1 MKKYLTIGEAAKL
14 LGTTTFNLR
23 YYEKEGLV
31 KPVHMTEGGYRLY
44 DYDEIYYL
52 SAVKTLRDSN
62 IPIKEIKE
70 LMKDQ
75 SMEGYIRAMKK
86 SSEEIR
92 KEIQRLEVL
101 QGEVE
106 ETLGVMNEFAKDKRK
121 FIVEELPTRR
131 FTVIRKSDYE
141 MNYPIKEI
149 YDIYLKNK
157 IDMSEMYKSDMHYI
171 LTDDNITLCLQDDSD
186 RYDLENETF
195 EGGRYLKYTFFSTEA
210 ELEARIGEFFQHI
223 IENRLSYD
231 GELLL
236 KVRVKALVTGN
247 MGCGYEL
254 QIKIK

>member
-31 KPVHMTEGGYRLY
+31 KPTHMTEGGYRLY

-52 SAVKTLRDSN
+52 SSVKTLRDSN
-62 IPIKEIKE
+62 VSIKDIKE

-86 SSEEIR
+86 SYEEIER
-92 KEIQRLEVL
+92 EIKRLENL
-101 QGEVE
+101 QREVA
-106 ETLGVMNEFAKDKRK
+106 ETLGVMGNFFQDRREFVIED
-121 FIVEELPTRR
+121 IPTRR
-131 FTVIRKSDYE
+131 FVVIKKSDYE

-149 YDIYLKNK
+149 YNLYSQNR

-171 LTDDNITLCLQDDSD
+171 LNDDGIIYCLQDDNC
-186 RYDLENETF
+186 RYKLESEIF

-210 ELEARIGEFFQHI
+210 QLEKRMGEFFDHI
-223 IENRLSYD
+223 TKNTLVYE

-236 KVRVKALVTGN
+236 KIRVKSFITGN